1 MGLRQRFAHAPRKA
15 TNVTLNEAV
24 LAHAQALKINISQ
37 AAEMGIERAIAERQA
52 ELWLQ
57 ENKTALESANE
68 YVAKHGLPLTS
79 HRQF

>member
-1 MGLRQRFAHAPRKA
+1 MGLRQQFAHAPRKA
-15 TNVTLNEAV
+15 TNVSLNETI
-24 LAHAQALKINISQ
+24 LGIAQALKINVSQ
-37 AAEMGIERAIAERQA
+37 AAEKGIELAIAEKQA

-57 ENKTALESANE
+57 DNKAALESSND